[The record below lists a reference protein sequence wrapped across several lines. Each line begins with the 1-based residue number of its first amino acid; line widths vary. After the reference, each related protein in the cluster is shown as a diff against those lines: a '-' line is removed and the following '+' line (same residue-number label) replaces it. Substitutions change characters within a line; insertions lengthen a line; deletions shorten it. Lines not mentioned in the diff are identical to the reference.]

1 MQAERRTMVGKV
13 VSDKM
18 DQTVV
23 VAVETL
29 KRHAM
34 YGKTMRTV
42 KNYKVHN
49 ADNNSHSG
57 DTVRISECKPI
68 SKEKR
73 WVVVEIL
80 ERAE

>member
-1 MQAERRTMVGKV
+1 MQAERRTMVGTV
-13 VSDKM
+13 ISDKM
-18 DQTVV
+18 DKTVV

-29 KRHAM
+29 KRHPM
-34 YGKTMRTV
+34 YGKTIRTV

-49 ADNNSHSG
+49 EGNNSHSG
-57 DTVRISECKPI
+57 DIVRIAESKPI

>member
-1 MQAERRTMVGKV
+1 MQAERRTMVGTV
-13 VSDKM
+13 ISDKM
-18 DQTVV
+18 DKTVV

-29 KRHAM
+29 KRHPM
-34 YGKTMRTV
+34 YGKTIRTV

-49 ADNNSHSG
+49 EDNDSHSG
-57 DTVRISECKPI
+57 DTVRIAECKPI

>member
-1 MQAERRTMVGKV
+1 MVGTV
-13 VSDKM
+13 ISDKM
-18 DQTVV
+18 DKTVV

-29 KRHAM
+29 KRHPM
-34 YGKTMRTV
+34 YGKTIRTV

-49 ADNNSHSG
+49 EDNDSHSG
-57 DTVRISECKPI
+57 DTVRIAECKPI